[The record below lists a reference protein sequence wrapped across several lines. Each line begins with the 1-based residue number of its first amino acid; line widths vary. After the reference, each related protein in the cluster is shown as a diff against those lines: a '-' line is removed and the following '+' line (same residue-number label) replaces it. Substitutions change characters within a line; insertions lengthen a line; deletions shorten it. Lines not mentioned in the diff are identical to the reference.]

1 MEEEQEKDG
10 GLGAYPKKTF
20 FRAMP
25 SRILENASFEHV
37 IQVAIIVDLYAQKE
51 N

>member
-1 MEEEQEKDG
+1 MG
-10 GLGAYPKKTF
+10 VWGLAPRKE

-25 SRILENASFEHV
+25 SRILENALLEHREKDV
-37 IQVAIIVDLYAQKE
+37 FINDLYAQKE